1 MRIIVDIGGFRE
13 NYLSY
18 TCERCG
24 TQLTKM
30 NKTTLHHPDHEVG
43 IIFKGKPIQCEDAGA
58 YCDKPEIVFTATSR
72 NEP

>member
-1 MRIIVDIGGFRE
+1 MRIIVDIGGFK
-13 NYLSY
+13 YLSY

-24 TQLTKM
+24 AELRKLDD
-30 NKTTLHHPDHEVG
+30 NKTLHHPTLVISNREA
-43 IIFKGKPIQCEDAGA
+43 KQIQCEDAGA